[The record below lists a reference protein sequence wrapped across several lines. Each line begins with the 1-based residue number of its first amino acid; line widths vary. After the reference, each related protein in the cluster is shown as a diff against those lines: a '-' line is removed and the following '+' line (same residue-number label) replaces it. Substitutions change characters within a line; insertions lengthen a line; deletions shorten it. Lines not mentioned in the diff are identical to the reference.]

1 MGIGSFSVTYAR
13 KQVVDF
19 TESYHQE
26 PTALLIPPPMEDNR
40 LLACTKP
47 FQILVWMA
55 LFSAIIFVLLISW
68 LIIKITNQFH
78 HRSLRGSSNRA
89 PSFKLIIQQIQ
100 TVYAILVSQCKE
112 KLRKNHLIKLLDKM
126 Y

>member
-68 LIIKITNQFH
+68 FIIKITNQFH
-78 HRSLRGSSNRA
+78 HRSSRSSSNSA
-89 PSFKLIIQQIQ
+89 SIKLIIQHFQS
-100 TVYAILVSQCKE
+100 VYAVLVSQCKE
-112 KLRKNHLIKLLDKM
+112 KLRTNHLIKLLDNM

>member
-13 KQVVDF
+13 NQVVDF

-47 FQILVWMA
+47 FQILVWVA
-55 LFSAIIFVLLISW
+55 LFSAIIFVLLTSW
-68 LIIKITNQFH
+68 FIIKLTNQLHH
-78 HRSLRGSSNRA
+78 HRSLRSGPSNSA
-89 PSFKLIIQQIQ
+89 SIKLIIQQ
-100 TVYAILVSQCKE
+100 TESVYAVLVSQCKD
-112 KLRKNHLIKLLDKM
+112 KL
-126 Y
+126 

>member
-40 LLACTKP
+40 LLTCMKP
-47 FQILVWMA
+47 FQILVWVA
-55 LFSAIIFVLLISW
+55 LFSAMIFVPLTSW
-68 LIIKITNQFH
+68 LITKITNQFH
-78 HRSLRGSSNRA
+78 RSLHGSS
-89 PSFKLIIQQIQ
+89 SSSLIMRQFQS
-100 TVYAILVSQCKE
+100 VYAVLVLQCK
-112 KLRKNHLIKLLDKM
+112 
-126 Y
+126 